1 MNFGRITSAAAGLL
15 LAITI
20 GSTAQAQDPRG
31 SIGEIIDRQQLFLM
45 NNLAS
50 APWQFRDASGDP
62 AGFSVDLNR
71 MIAARLEV
79 DLHMIDTDWAGL
91 IPGMLANKTD
101 FVASSMSTT
110 FKRAQQ
116 VQFTRGTWY
125 QTGVV
130 AIVKPDAGITDW
142 QTLND
147 PSKRLAVKAGTSA
160 VDVAKQ
166 YFPDAEIQTYPAD
179 TDLYQALAADRVDGA
194 LNDKAVM
201 AVVEQQYGF
210 TTAAEPRELISVD
223 TWAFAVRPGDDFTAQ
238 YLDFFLTKIAENG
251 ELDALNKY
259 WVDGTQWQKDFLE
272 ANTGVSQERIDL
284 VNFLGIKDYTPETEG
299 ERMTLE

>member
-1 MNFGRITSAAAGLL
+1 MKFGRIASAVMGALFAVAVGT
-15 LAITI
+15 A
-20 GSTAQAQDPRG
+20 AQAQDPRG
-31 SIGEIIDRQQLFLM
+31 AIAEVLDRQQLVLM

-50 APWQFRDASGDP
+50 APWQFRDAKGNP

-91 IPGMLANKTD
+91 IPGLLAKKTD

-116 VQFTRGTWY
+116 VQFTHGTWY

-142 QTLND
+142 QVLND
-147 PSKRLAVKAGTSA
+147 PSKKLAVKSGTSA

-166 YFPDAEIQTYPAD
+166 YFPNSEIQTYPSD
-179 TDLYQALAADRVDGA
+179 VDLYQALAAGRVDGA

-201 AVVEQQYGF
+201 AVVEKQYGF
-210 TTAAEPRELISVD
+210 TTAAAPRELISTD
-223 TWAFAVRPGDDFTAQ
+223 TWAFAVRPGDDFTWQ
-238 YLDFFLTKIAENG
+238 YLDFFLTKIEESG
-251 ELDALNKY
+251 ELAALYKY
-259 WVDGTQWQKDFLE
+259 WVEGEQWQKDFLE
-272 ANTGVSQERIDL
+272 ANSGVSQERIDL

-299 ERMTLE
+299 KRMTLE